1 MKADAKTEAA
11 VVAVMNKFTTAYQK
25 RDMEGLMSTISPDD
39 DVFLFGTGIDEKRTG
54 QDEFR
59 FQAERDWAQ
68 TEALAFSLA
77 WHKISA
83 AGSVAWVAA
92 EGLGK
97 GKAGGQEFEFPMRMT
112 AVLEQRGDK
121 WLLAQFQISLPAP
134 GQEEGNSV
142 PV

>member
-11 VVAVMNKFTTAYQK
+11 VLAAMNKFTAAYQQ
-25 RDMEGLMSTISPDD
+25 RDIEGLMGILSPDD
-39 DVFLFGTGIDEKRTG
+39 DVFLFGTGIDEKWTG

-59 FQAERDWAQ
+59 FQ